1 LRAVELDLLKKYDIP
16 GPRYTSYPPAPA
28 FAGSFD
34 AKAYEHAIIL
44 NNPPGNGDDLSIY
57 LHIPFCDTLCY
68 FCGCTTLITKNRQHI
83 SEYLDHLKKEIDLVV
98 CFLARRRKVVQIHL
112 GGGSPSY
119 LMPDEI
125 EELMLFLQERFR
137 FAPIIEAG
145 IEVDPRGM
153 TFDHLHA
160 MRLSGLNRISLGV
173 QDFDPRVQAAVNRVQ
188 PEELTRKVFEWS
200 RALNFDSIS
209 VDLIYGL
216 PLQTEESFR
225 QTVEK
230 IIGLSPDRIAL
241 FNFAHVPWMKPHQ
254 KLIHPEDLPSAEVK
268 LEILKMAI
276 EKFTSAGYVYIGMDH
291 FAKKGD
297 ELTVAQANKTLYR
310 NFQGYSTKSGTDL
323 YAFGMSAI
331 SHFDNVY
338 AQNYKTLKEYYAATD
353 ADTLPTA
360 IGYRMTRDDEI
371 RKYVI
376 MRLMCDLE
384 VIKADVEEK
393 YNIYFDEYFDS
404 ELDKINAL
412 AQDGLVDHNVSLL
425 RVTSG
430 GRPFLRNIAMCFD
443 ATLKNRPSEKP
454 IFSRT
459 V

>member
-1 LRAVELDLLKKYDIP
+1 LRAVELDLLKKYDVP
-16 GPRYTSYPPAPA
+16 GPRYTSYPPSPV
-28 FAGSFD
+28 FSSSFD
-34 AKAYEHAIIL
+34 AKAYEHAIIQD
-44 NNPPGNGDDLSIY
+44 NPPGSDEDLSLY

-68 FCGCTTLITKNRQHI
+68 FCGCTTLITKNRQPI
-83 SEYLDHLKKEIDLVV
+83 AEYLEYLKREIDLVAH
-98 CFLARRRKVVQIHL
+98 FLARRRKVVQIHL

-137 FAPIIEAG
+137 FVPIVEAG

-173 QDFDPRVQAAVNRVQ
+173 QDFDPRVQAATNRIQ
-188 PEELTRKVFEWS
+188 PEELTRRVFEWS
-200 RALNFDSIS
+200 RALAFESVS

-216 PLQTEESFR
+216 PLQTEDSVR
-225 QTVEK
+225 QTIEK
-230 IIGLSPDRIAL
+230 VIGLSPDRIAL
-241 FNFAHVPWMKPHQ
+241 FNFAYVPWMKPHQ

-268 LEILKMAI
+268 LGILKMAV
-276 EKFTSAGYVYIGMDH
+276 EKFTSAGYVYVGMDH
-291 FAKKGD
+291 FAKKRD
-297 ELTVAQANKTLYR
+297 ELAIAQANKTLHR
-310 NFQGYSTKSGTDL
+310 NFQGYSTKGGSDL

-331 SHFDNVY
+331 SHFGRIY
-338 AQNYKTLKEYYAATD
+338 AQNYKTLKEYYAAID
-353 ADTLPTA
+353 AGRFPTA

-384 VIKADVEEK
+384 VTKADVEEK
-393 YNIYFDEYFDS
+393 YNICFDEYFDS

-412 AQDGLVDHNVSLL
+412 AHDGLVDHNVSLL
-425 RVTSG
+425 KVAPI
-430 GRPFLRNIAMCFD
+430 GRLFLRNIAMCFD